1 MDTATQNCDVTFTAT
16 VRTMDEEGARPAT
29 DAEFTRVFKAIADH
43 LYSRDDLLEP
53 DVWGQASTGHLEVRF
68 MLPVSQDTAAGSAPR
83 RVAQII
89 DEMNNAAKIVTGF
102 DFQDRLPP
110 YATVVASSPNL
121 NMALV

>member
-1 MDTATQNCDVTFTAT
+1 MDTATHNCDVTFTAT

-29 DAEFTRVFKAIADH
+29 EAEFTRVFKAIADH
-43 LYSRDDLLEP
+43 LYSRADLVEP
-53 DVWGQASTGHLEVRF
+53 DVWGQASTGNLEVRF
-68 MLPVSQDTAAGSAPR
+68 MLPVCHETAADSAPR

-102 DFQDRLPP
+102 DFQDKLPRH
-110 YATVVASSPNL
+110 ATVIASNPNL